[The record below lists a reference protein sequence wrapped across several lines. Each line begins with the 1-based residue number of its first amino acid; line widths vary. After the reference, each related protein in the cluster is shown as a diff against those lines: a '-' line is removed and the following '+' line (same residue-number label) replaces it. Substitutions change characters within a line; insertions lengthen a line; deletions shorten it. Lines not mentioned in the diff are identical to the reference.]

1 MSKKTGRS
9 ETVELG
15 GSNIISNWFFFWVF
29 RLLSKCKTIDA
40 GLDLLTLKQTETSKV
55 VGSRLEKN
63 WHKECVSSKDGV
75 PSIRRALFVT
85 FKGRYL
91 IIGIYK
97 IFWAVFIYLG
107 AYFFLKRLI
116 QYSTNVISET
126 DRSSYVYAHVYAV
139 VLFLTAIF
147 SSICIHQLSAE
158 CTRIGVQVRAAL
170 MVMIYRKSLKL
181 STVQGGLGDVVNLVA
196 DDCNRIAEA
205 CVNFHYLWGTAL
217 EILAVI
223 AIAGY
228 ELRLAAIPA
237 VVILIIFFPIQY
249 TLGQLTS
256 RLSTD
261 MARSTT
267 YRVYLMS
274 EILTAI
280 KLIKFHAWESFFCD
294 RVAKARVQEMI
305 HLRRGLLVKC
315 WSALLIFGTPIL
327 LTVICFVMVEKI
339 GSTRELTATLV
350 FTILS
355 TFNTLRYPFVMLP
368 TAVRTTYGA
377 FISFERINKFLLQP
391 EVKPLLPP
399 EHPPADDN
407 TKIELENTTFCWAAG
422 LDPTIKN
429 FSLKVKRGEV
439 VAIVG
444 DVGAG
449 KSSLLLA
456 LMVISIILFLV

>member
-1 MSKKTGRS
+1 MSRKIGHP
-9 ETVELG
+9 ETIELG
-15 GSNIISNWFFFWVF
+15 GSNFLSNWFFVWVF
-29 RLLSKCKTIDA
+29 RLLTECKSIDT
-40 GLDLLTLKQTETSKV
+40 GLDLLTLRKSETAKV
-55 VGSRLEKN
+55 VGSKLEKS
-63 WHKECVSSKDGV
+63 WHKECMHPKDGV

-85 FKGRYL
+85 FKGKYML
-91 IIGIYK
+91 IGIYK

-107 AYFFLKRLI
+107 AYYFLKQLI
-116 QYSTNVISET
+116 RYSTNVLSET
-126 DRSSYVYAHVYAV
+126 DRSSYVNAHIYAV

-158 CTRIGVQVRAAL
+158 CTRIGIQVRAAL
-170 MVMIYRKSLKL
+170 MVLIYRKSLKL
-181 STVQGGLGDVVNLVA
+181 ITVQGGIGDVVNLVA
-196 DDCNRIAEA
+196 EDCNRVAEA

-217 EILAVI
+217 EIIAVI

-228 ELRLAAIPA
+228 ELKLAAVPA
-237 VVILIIFFPIQY
+237 AVILIVLFPLQY

-261 MARSTT
+261 MSQTTT

-294 RVAKARVQEMI
+294 RVTKARAQEMI

-327 LTVICFVMVEKI
+327 LTVICFVMLEKI
-339 GSTRELTATLV
+339 GYKRELTATLV

-377 FISFERINKFLLQP
+377 FISFERINQFLLQP
-391 EVKPLLPP
+391 EVKPPSPP
-399 EHPPADDN
+399 EHPPADER
-407 TKIELENTTFCWAAG
+407 TKIDLKNATFCWSG
-422 LDPTIKN
+422 SSDPTIKG
-429 FSLKVKRGEV
+429 FSLIVNKGEV

-444 DVGAG
+444 DV
-449 KSSLLLA
+449 
-456 LMVISIILFLV
+456 